1 MYLKVNIS
9 KEALLFCELSSD
21 TFLEEFSR
29 MNLGTKQWYKS
40 LLLLEQRRQMKQWV
54 FHHHT
59 IRETDAAVKVCES
72 ASIFEVHKRDLGNNI
87 SLKPGMMKNRDWNVK
102 HYSNEHGWQNTAYHG
117 LCGISAFLYQ
127 VFYVLTFL
135 RR

>member
-40 LLLLEQRRQMKQWV
+40 LLLLEQRRQMKQ
-54 FHHHT
+54 
-59 IRETDAAVKVCES
+59 
-72 ASIFEVHKRDLGNNI
+72 
-87 SLKPGMMKNRDWNVK
+87 
-102 HYSNEHGWQNTAYHG
+102 
-117 LCGISAFLYQ
+117 
-127 VFYVLTFL
+127 
-135 RR
+135 